1 MGHETEATSVAPPQ
15 SWDDGTPPPR
25 RQPRPGYLPY
35 VLRPPAL
42 ELLSIPQ
49 QPPEGRCCPPI
60 SPTESSNVHAVLPR
74 APAYPYACWRAG
86 EDASSGELCSSRV
99 ATPPAQASS
108 ETQCRERASGR
119 VCGRPFA
126 PAEQGAP
133 TRDGRPVAALEMTP
147 RVPRRFAR
155 PAATIAMPP
164 PPPPLRDLNSTESVG
179 PDVGHGSTPPHPTP
193 ASRIADS
200 MLCSPSLQDVP
211 QGQPVP
217 EVIQP
222 PPPQPVLPPPTSELS
237 TSPHLDSRLL
247 RALAR
252 PPPGAGSPTSEVPLP
267 LALQHGWGWTAAW
280 GERVLRGGRPSV
292 ANTLGGLL
300 GPAILPSRRPTRE
313 STSQNLE
320 RAGGAMS
327 VLRRAVHSS
336 TSSVP
341 CLLLSQVVEACH
353 RPLPLACPRPRAY
366 PSSH

>member
-1 MGHETEATSVAPPQ
+1 MAAAFSNRERAGETSDGAAEAVCSEEQKSSKADIPEARRRARRRGHHHQGDGECDATADGKPRRHDHRRRHRHRHERTRPTHDDPAQATTTTKKDGDASTDAANSGTKGVGGGEQCREGGSMGHETEATSVAPPQ

-164 PPPPLRDLNSTESVG
+164 PP
-179 PDVGHGSTPPHPTP
+179 
-193 ASRIADS
+193 
-200 MLCSPSLQDVP
+200 
-211 QGQPVP
+211 
-217 EVIQP
+217 
-222 PPPQPVLPPPTSELS
+222 
-237 TSPHLDSRLL
+237 
-247 RALAR
+247 
-252 PPPGAGSPTSEVPLP
+252 
-267 LALQHGWGWTAAW
+267 TATA
-280 GERVLRGGRPSV
+280 
-292 ANTLGGLL
+292 
-300 GPAILPSRRPTRE
+300 
-313 STSQNLE
+313 
-320 RAGGAMS
+320 
-327 VLRRAVHSS
+327 
-336 TSSVP
+336 
-341 CLLLSQVVEACH
+341 
-353 RPLPLACPRPRAY
+353 
-366 PSSH
+366 